1 MAITVGETRKLG
13 HSRRLPN
20 DCAGVRKE
28 STMKRSVFE
37 RADVATSQVHGDMI
51 EAPRSSWCIDA
62 SHRLEQAVQRRL
74 LSNPSLRF
82 SSLVIRR
89 IPNGVCLEGVLEN
102 AADLDVC
109 TLARSIVGVD
119 EVRNHLV
126 VHRSSAAE

>member
-1 MAITVGETRKLG
+1 
-13 HSRRLPN
+13 
-20 DCAGVRKE
+20 
-28 STMKRSVFE
+28 MKRSVFE
-37 RADVATSQVHGDMI
+37 RTDVAASQTRSDMI
-51 EAPRSSWCIDA
+51 EAPRSPWCIDA

-102 AADLDVC
+102 GADLDVC

-126 VHRSSAAE
+126 VHRPSAAE